1 MHSRQRIKIDLSVQI
16 LRAAVAASPEQRVD
30 TIAVRLAL
38 RVLMPHCPERW
49 PLTAFWD
56 SASGD
61 NEIGRFQST
70 NAALNGIMRQLRL
83 SGVWRDA

>member
-1 MHSRQRIKIDLSVQI
+1 MHRRQRITIDLAVQI

-49 PLTAFWD
+49 PLVAFWD
-56 SASGD
+56 GSSGD

-70 NAALNGIMRQLRL
+70 NAALNGIMRQLQ
-83 SGVWRDA
+83 SSIP